1 MASLFPQVAFTNS
14 IETPVEKA
22 IHRTLLHNHLRGYIS
37 AQQAHELK
45 TEFNLTDQE
54 LYFALLPFAT
64 CYAYPVISKFN
75 VGAII
80 EDLDGNFYFGGNQE
94 YEGLHMQYTIHAE
107 QCAINHAYCSGA
119 RGIKSIIVNY
129 SPCGHCRQFIN
140 EVNTAKELKIYLPQI
155 PDGAPL
161 SHYLPDSFGP
171 ADLDIKER
179 LFDNNHNRSV
189 FHNSCYDDVKEK
201 VIRQGKTYSPYSN
214 SEAFV
219 VAATVDRDFF
229 VGRYIENAAFNP
241 SLPAILSAICLV
253 RVYGLSGD
261 KISRF
266 YVRESKY
273 TPLPIT
279 QLVQMVGDN
288 FGINV
293 VSEVIDDP
301 ERVGLS
307 K

>member
-1 MASLFPQVAFTNS
+1 MASLFPQVEFTNP
-14 IETPVEKA
+14 IETPLQKA
-22 IHRTLLHNHLRGYIS
+22 IHRTLLHNKLRGYIS
-37 AQQAHELK
+37 AEQAHGLK
-45 TEFNLTDQE
+45 DEFKLTDQE

-64 CYAYPVISKFN
+64 CYAYPTISKFN
-75 VGAII
+75 VGAIV

-94 YEGLHMQYTIHAE
+94 YEGLLMQYTVHAE

-140 EVNTAKELKIYLPQI
+140 EVNTAKDLKIYLPQI

-171 ADLDIKER
+171 ADLEIKER

-189 FHNSCYDDVKEK
+189 FHSSCYDDVKEK
-201 VIRQGKTYSPYSN
+201 VIRQGKTYSPYSH

-241 SLPAILSAICLV
+241 SFPAVLSAICLV
-253 RVYGLSGD
+253 RVYGLNAN

-273 TPLPIT
+273 TPLPIAD
-279 QLVQMVGDN
+279 LVKMVGDN

-293 VSEVIDDP
+293 VCEVVDDR
-301 ERVGLS
+301 ERVENL
-307 K
+307 